1 MEKINR
7 DDIDFFTERKNTKLW
22 KDYYSHKNKSIRD
35 LIDLKK
41 NMKLAHDLSVLL
53 RDNPND
59 LELIHSKEVVM
70 KYCFEKYKNIKKEDL
85 EVEESEKKINNI
97 KPVKKVIN
105 NINDSDG
112 RTKKIHED
120 ASLILKRYYETEEN

>member
-1 MEKINR
+1 MEEFNR
-7 DDIDFFTERKNTKLW
+7 DDIDFYRERKDTKLW
-22 KDYYSHKNKSIRD
+22 KDYYSHKNKSISD

-70 KYCFEKYKNIKKEDL
+70 KYCFEKYKKIKKEDL

-120 ASLILKRYYETEEN
+120 VSLILKRYYETEEN